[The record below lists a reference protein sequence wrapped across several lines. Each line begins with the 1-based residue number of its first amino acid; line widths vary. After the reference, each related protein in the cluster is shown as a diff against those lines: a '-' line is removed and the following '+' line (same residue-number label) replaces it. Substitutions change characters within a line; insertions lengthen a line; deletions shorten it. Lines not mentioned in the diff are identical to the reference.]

1 MGKDTQIRLMSAQL
15 AALMDVGKAFN
26 SVIKVD
32 ELLQLVAT
40 KTSQLLGA
48 DRCSIYVVDMEQR
61 VLWTRAS
68 LGTPRIEI
76 SLDSGIAGAVV
87 RNQGLVNVP
96 VAYDDPRFNA
106 SVDRQTGFRTRSILA
121 APLFD
126 SEREVIGVLQL
137 LNSRRGQFNE
147 EDEEM
152 LTSLA
157 GFAGSA
163 LQNALLFEEL
173 KRSFH
178 SVLAV
183 LAATVDAKH
192 PLTAGHTARVA
203 EYTCGIAEAVGM
215 DHNEVE
221 MLRVAAY
228 LHDYGKIGIRDAI
241 LTKPDKLTPVE
252 FEEMKLH
259 ASKTTELLSRM
270 HFMRQYAAVPSI
282 AGFHH
287 EKWDGSGYPN
297 GLKGDEIPLGARIMA
312 MADVFD
318 AITADRDYR
327 KGVSV
332 EKAMEYMRTQVGTAF
347 DPELFKH
354 FERYI
359 SDRFGVTLQ
368 PRPRG

>member
-1 MGKDTQIRLMSAQL
+1 MGKTTQIRLMSAQL
-15 AALMDVGKAFN
+15 AALMEVGKAFN

-32 ELLQLVAT
+32 ELLQLVAS

-48 DRCSIYVVDMEQR
+48 ERCSIYVVDMEQR
-61 VLWTRAS
+61 VLWTRAA

-121 APLFD
+121 SPLFD
-126 SEREVIGVLQL
+126 AQREVIGVLQL
-137 LNSRRGQFNE
+137 LNSRRGEFSE

-173 KRSFH
+173 KTSFH

-203 EYTCGIAEAVGM
+203 EYTCGIAEIAGIQPS
-215 DHNEVE
+215 EIE

-228 LHDYGKIGIRDAI
+228 LHDYGKIGVRDAI
-241 LTKPDKLTPVE
+241 LTKPDRLTPDE
-252 FEEMKLH
+252 YEEMKQH
-259 ASKTTELLSRM
+259 AVKTTEILSRM
-270 HFMRQYAAVPSI
+270 HFMRQYAAAPLI

-287 EKWDGSGYPN
+287 EKWDGSGYPKR
-297 GLKGDEIPLGARIMA
+297 LKGKDIPVGARIMA

-332 EKAMEYMRTQVGTAF
+332 EQAMEYMRTQVGTAF
-347 DPELFKH
+347 DPELFVH
-354 FERYI
+354 FETYVRK
-359 SDRFGVTLQ
+359 RFDV
-368 PRPRG
+368 PPPSRRRG

>member
-32 ELLQLVAT
+32 ELLQLVAA

-48 DRCSIYVVDMEQR
+48 ERCSIYVVDMEQR
-61 VLWTRAS
+61 VLWTRAAQ
-68 LGTPRIEI
+68 GAPRIEI

-96 VAYDDPRFNA
+96 IAYDDPRFNA

-126 SEREVIGVLQL
+126 SQREVIGVLQL
-137 LNSRRGQFNE
+137 LNSRRGEFNE

-173 KRSFH
+173 KTSFH

-241 LTKPDKLTPVE
+241 LTKPDKLTPAE
-252 FEEMKLH
+252 YEEMKSH

-270 HFMRQYAAVPSI
+270 HFMRQYAAVPCI

-287 EKWDGSGYPN
+287 EKWDGSGYPR
-297 GLKGDEIPLGARIMA
+297 GLKGNDIPLGARIMA

-332 EKAMEYMRTQVGTAF
+332 EKAMEYMRSQVGTAF
-347 DPELFKH
+347 DPEVFKH

-359 SDRFGVTLQ
+359 GDRFGITL
-368 PRPRG
+368 R